1 MPSCLPACTSYPAG
15 HRLWLAVFIPW
26 LRVRGHGFS
35 FEQFLRLCR
44 SLRRHS
50 THDVRLATGDC
61 TPDNSVQNGNGTEI
75 GEAHYGLVSCQLFGK
90 GINLGYGEDI
100 RYIEEF
106 LAKNV
111 PSKEES

>member
-1 MPSCLPACTSYPAG
+1 MG
-15 HRLWLAVFIPW
+15 
-26 LRVRGHGFS
+26 
-35 FEQFLRLCR
+35 
-44 SLRRHS
+44 RHS
-50 THDVRLATGDC
+50 PHDVRLATGDC
-61 TPDNSVQNGNGTEI
+61 TPDNSGQNGNGTEI

-90 GINLGYGEDI
+90 GINLGYSEDI